1 MRKRAVRAKATK
13 PVKEAEVAENV
24 EKTPEEYLKEI
35 LEEVK
40 LGEKEAG
47 RLLAL
52 KKSDGGQLLDLKNKA
67 ELFELMTRV
76 QKFGFDG
83 VYENIS
89 QGEYISLEHYFYDQM
104 VKQKEIYV
112 IKTLQK
118 NIKTKAV
125 EGLYDCPLCKK
136 GGRKANNTRAI
147 THYYRGD
154 EPGFSKVTC
163 LTCGHNWKDK

>member
-24 EKTPEEYLKEI
+24 EKTPEEMLKEI
-35 LEEVK
+35 LEEIK

-52 KKSDGGQLLDLKNKA
+52 KNVKGGQLIDLKNKA

-89 QGEYISLEHYFYDQM
+89 EGKYISLQHYFYDQM
-104 VKQKEIYV
+104 DKQKEIYV

-118 NIKTKAV
+118 NLKNKAV
-125 EGLYDCPLCKK
+125 EGLFECPRCKK
-136 GGRKANNTRAI
+136 EGRKSNNTRAI
-147 THYYRGD
+147 THYYRAD
-154 EPGFSKVTC
+154 EPGISKVTC
-163 LTCGHNWKDK
+163 LTCGHGWRDK